1 MRATILFSVAIAVL
15 VVNASPAS
23 AQSLGDVAK
32 REELRRTAV
41 SKPAKTYSNAE
52 LKADITAPP
61 VSVDPSAAP
70 SSTTTPSTAPSDA
83 NAGAAVEAPAQ
94 VAKPKEDEAAWRW
107 RAGEIR
113 NRLAKAQKGV
123 DAFTGAT
130 PATDPREQARTDVM
144 IKRVQEEL
152 RLAVDAQ
159 RLFEMQADVAGVP
172 VAWIK

>member
-1 MRATILFSVAIAVL
+1 MRATILFSVAIAAL
-15 VVNASPAS
+15 AVNASPAS

-41 SKPAKTYSNAE
+41 PKPSKTYSNAE

-61 VSVDPSAAP
+61 APVDAQ
-70 SSTTTPSTAPSDA
+70 PSDA
-83 NAGAAVEAPAQ
+83 PSLTNTPSGASAAVEPPAP

-113 NRLAKAQKGV
+113 DRLAKAQKRA

-130 PATDPREQARTDVM
+130 PAADPREQARTDVL
-144 IKRVQEEL
+144 IKRAQDEL